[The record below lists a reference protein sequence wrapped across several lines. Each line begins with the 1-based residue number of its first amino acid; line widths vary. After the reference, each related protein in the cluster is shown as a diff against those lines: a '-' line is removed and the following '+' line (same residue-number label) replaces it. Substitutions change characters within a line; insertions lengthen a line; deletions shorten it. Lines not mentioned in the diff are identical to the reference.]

1 MRAIALG
8 LTCNNAC
15 IFCAQGELSAQRP
28 GRPEVRLDDI
38 EPNEVVAFVGGEPT
52 LDEELPALVRGADAR
67 GARRI
72 IVQTNG
78 RRFAYRAY
86 ARVMREASD
95 KLGLDVS
102 LHGSTAAMHDYHT
115 QTAGSF
121 QQTALGIRN
130 ARAEG
135 IDVGVTTVITRSNY
149 RHLVEIVHLVRG
161 LGAKVIRFVLAE
173 RFGRAVEAADRIVA
187 PLELV
192 EPHLTRAVREAARFG
207 LGWVVGFGAK
217 GAEGDP
223 KPQMLK
229 LDDRSSNPVV
239 REGFAGLGEVQQLA
253 AVVARAEAAKVEP
266 GPRLRLPV
274 MAQFQTVDQGAV

>member
-15 IFCAQGELSAQRP
+15 IFCAQGDLSTQRP
-28 GRPEVRLDDI
+28 GRPQVRIETI
-38 EPNEVVAFVGGEPT
+38 EPNDVVAFVGGEPT
-52 LDEELPALVRGADAR
+52 LDEELPTLVRGAHTR

-86 ARVMREASD
+86 SRVMHEASD

-102 LHGSTAAMHDYHT
+102 LHGSTSAMHDYHT

-121 QQTALGIRN
+121 QQTVIGVRH

-135 IDVGVTTVITRSNY
+135 IDVGVTTVVTRSNY
-149 RHLVEIVHLVRG
+149 RHLVDIVHLVRG
-161 LGAKVIRFVLAE
+161 LGAKAIQFVLAE
-173 RFGRAVEAADRIVA
+173 RFGRAAKAADRIVA

-192 EPHLTRAVREAARFG
+192 EPFLKRAVREAARFE
-207 LGWVVGFGAK
+207 LGWVVG
-217 GAEGDP
+217 
-223 KPQMLK
+223 
-229 LDDRSSNPVV
+229 DRSSSPIV

-253 AVVARAEAAKVEP
+253 AVVACAEEANAQPV
-266 GPRLRLPV
+266 PRKRLPV
-274 MAQFQTVDQGAV
+274 MAQLQTIDQGAV

>member
-15 IFCAQGELSAQRP
+15 IFCAQGELSSQLP
-28 GRPEVRLDDI
+28 GRPEVRLDEI
-38 EPNEVVAFVGGEPT
+38 QPNEVVAFVGGEPT
-52 LDEELPALVRGADAR
+52 LDEELPELVRGAHER

-72 IVQTNG
+72 VVQTNG

-95 KLGLDVS
+95 KLCLDVS

-121 QQTALGIRN
+121 QQTALGVRS

-135 IDVGVTTVITRSNY
+135 IDVGVTTVVTRSNY
-149 RHLVEIVHLVRG
+149 RHLVDVVQLVRG
-161 LGAKVIRFVLAE
+161 LGANAVKFVLAE
-173 RFGRAVEAADRIVA
+173 RFGRAVRASDRIVA
-187 PLELV
+187 PIELSA
-192 EPHLTRAVREAARFG
+192 PHLSRAVREAARCG
-207 LGWVVGFGAK
+207 LDWVVG
-217 GAEGDP
+217 
-223 KPQMLK
+223 
-229 LDDRSSNPVV
+229 DRSSSPMVH
-239 REGFAGLGEVQQLA
+239 ESFAGLGQVQEA
-253 AVVARAEAAKVEP
+253 AVSVVARAEGAK
-266 GPRLRLPV
+266 GPRVRLPV

>member
-15 IFCAQGELSAQRP
+15 VFCAQGELSAQRP
-28 GRPEVRLDDI
+28 GRPEVRLDAI
-38 EPNEVVAFVGGEPT
+38 EPNDVVAFVGGEPT

-95 KLGLDVS
+95 KLGLDIS

-135 IDVGVTTVITRSNY
+135 IDVGVTIVVTRSNY
-149 RHLVEIVHLVRG
+149 RHLVEVVHLVRG
-161 LGAKVIRFVLAE
+161 LGAKAIKFVLAE
-173 RFGRAVEAADRIVA
+173 RFGRAVEAADRVVA

-207 LGWVVGFGAK
+207 LGWVVG
-217 GAEGDP
+217 
-223 KPQMLK
+223 
-229 LDDRSSNPVV
+229 DRSSHPIV
-239 REGFAGLGEVQQLA
+239 REGFAGLGEVQQSA
-253 AVVARAEAAKVEP
+253 AVVARAEAADGVWGEGRQERP
-266 GPRLRLPV
+266 EAPNVQSGPRLRLPV

>member
-15 IFCAQGELSAQRP
+15 IFCAQGDLSTQRP

-38 EPNEVVAFVGGEPT
+38 ERDDVVAFVGGEPT
-52 LDEELPALVRGADAR
+52 LDEQLPGLVREADGR

-78 RRFAYRAY
+78 RRLAYRAY
-86 ARVMREASD
+86 ARVMREASE
-95 KLGLDVS
+95 KLCLDVS

-121 QQTALGIRN
+121 QQTALGIRH

-135 IDVGVTTVITRSNY
+135 IDVGVTIVVTRSNY
-149 RHLVEIVHLVRG
+149 RHLVDVVHLARG
-161 LGAKVIRFVLAE
+161 LGARAIKFVLAE
-173 RFGRAVEAADRIVA
+173 RFGRAAEAAERILG

-192 EPHLTRAVREAARFG
+192 EPHLTRAVREAARLG
-207 LGWVVGFGAK
+207 LGWVVG
-217 GAEGDP
+217 
-223 KPQMLK
+223 
-229 LDDRSSNPVV
+229 DRSSNPIV
-239 REGFAGLGEVQQLA
+239 RESFAGLGEVQQPA
-253 AVVARAEAAKVEP
+253 AVVARAEAARA
-266 GPRLRLPV
+266 PRTRLPV
-274 MAQFQTVDQGAV
+274 MTQFQTVDQGAV

>member
-15 IFCAQGELSAQRP
+15 IFCAQGDLSAQRP
-28 GRPEVRLDDI
+28 GRPEIRLETI
-38 EPNEVVAFVGGEPT
+38 EPDDVVAFVGGEPT
-52 LDEELPALVRGADAR
+52 IDEGLPTLVRGAHAR

-86 ARVMREASD
+86 ARLMREASD

-102 LHGSTAAMHDYHT
+102 LHGSTLAMHEYHT

-121 QQTALGIRN
+121 QQTVLGVRH

-135 IDVGVTTVITRSNY
+135 IDVGVTTVVTRSNY
-149 RHLVEIVHLVRG
+149 RHLVDIVHVVRG
-161 LGAKVIRFVLAE
+161 LGAKAIQFVLAE
-173 RFGRAVEAADRIVA
+173 RYGRAAKAADRICA

-192 EPHLTRAVREAARFG
+192 EPFLTRAVREAARFE
-207 LGWVVGFGAK
+207 LGWVVG
-217 GAEGDP
+217 
-223 KPQMLK
+223 
-229 LDDRSSNPVV
+229 DRSSSPIV
-239 REGFAGLGEVQQLA
+239 RESFAGLGEVQQLA
-253 AVVARAEAAKVEP
+253 AVVARAEETR
-266 GPRLRLPV
+266 GPRTRLPV
-274 MAQFQTVDQGAV
+274 LAQLQTVDQGAV

>member
-15 IFCAQGELSAQRP
+15 IFCAQGELSTQRP
-28 GRPEVRLDDI
+28 GRPEVRLDAI

-52 LDEELPALVRGADAR
+52 LDDELPALVRGAHTR

-102 LHGSTAAMHDYHT
+102 LHGSALAMHDYHT

-121 QQTALGIRN
+121 QQTVLGVRH

-135 IDVGVTTVITRSNY
+135 IDVGVTTVVTRSNY
-149 RHLVEIVHLVRG
+149 RHLVDIVHLARA
-161 LGAKVIRFVLAE
+161 LGVKAVQFVLAQ
-173 RFGRAVEAADRIVA
+173 RFGRAAKAADRVFA
-187 PLELV
+187 PFELV
-192 EPHLTRAVREAARFG
+192 EPFLTRAVREAARFE
-207 LGWVVGFGAK
+207 LGWVVG
-217 GAEGDP
+217 
-223 KPQMLK
+223 
-229 LDDRSSNPVV
+229 DRSSSPIV

-253 AVVARAEAAKVEP
+253 AVVARAEEAR
-266 GPRLRLPV
+266 GPRTRLPV